1 MVRSTERD
9 DTQLTLRI
17 RQEINRRGWNVR
29 ELERRAGLKERAVLS
44 ILDRTSKNPRIDT
57 VQKIAA
63 ALDLS
68 VAEMLG
74 EKPTITEDTRALVF
88 RLTLEFLK
96 VFRDGEQPVPP
107 DASDYDLEIIAKA
120 FADGALQQK
129 APDPDKLRQTVKHAI
144 EEVNDLQSLR
154 GR

>member
-1 MVRSTERD
+1 MPPLAREIYRRMVAKKST
-9 DTQLTLRI
+9 
-17 RQEINRRGWNVR
+17 
-29 ELERRAGLKERAVLS
+29 
-44 ILDRTSKNPRIDT
+44 
-57 VQKIAA
+57 QKRLAIAA
-63 ALDLS
+63 QLSDTYLRDLFDGRKQSVTVDKLQRIAEELDCTVGEL
-68 VAEMLG
+68 LG